1 VEWLKR
7 RYMDFVMVLLIPLI
21 VTAALCV
28 MFQDRT
34 IKEIPTAVYLGDNSA
49 LARKIAGYFDDSE
62 TFDIRYYASSP
73 YEIEELIEKGDA
85 NFGLVIPEGFERDI
99 KSQKQTTVLT
109 VIDASRLAMA
119 SAAKIKAFE
128 ILMSVKAGA
137 LMQLLQA
144 KLSLNSQ
151 QALHTALAVDMKSR
165 LLYNELRDYK
175 SFLMPG
181 IMAGILQ
188 SGLAMA
194 AAASRR
200 SDKEGPRRVLTR
212 IGYFWALGFSALAI
226 NIAMLAIVFGVP
238 LRGSAAAIVVLSAA
252 FALCVSAMGVA
263 ISCVVKNSLT
273 CAQAA
278 AVLFLPNT
286 MLSGYTWPLGA
297 MPHAYETAGRFIP
310 YTRYAESL
318 RDMMIKGESQSL
330 HSDMLYLL
338 LVACAVLAA
347 ALVFALKRPQG
358 ISGKLEID
366 TTKRSIAILTAGPIF
381 FTLLFGG
388 IYLNDYYNSI
398 PFAVSDNDNSQL
410 SRMIVSQFER
420 SEKYELAGYADSPA
434 ELKSMLD
441 SKKAHIG
448 LYIPADFEKNVK
460 ALKSPTAAVIV
471 DGSNIAVA
479 NNAQSK
485 ATEIISTISAG
496 ASIKAMEAR
505 GFTPDTALNLAKI
518 INIESRNLY
527 DPKLTYKMYMMP
539 GFIVILVQQLFMSA
553 LTPKLLDRGRI
564 SFNAAGFSLLGAL
577 VYSVCML
584 LGRHALGMDFTG
596 SIATA
601 SLYVFLMLLALS
613 GVAAIIAF
621 SFGDALR
628 ATQLCMMLSMPTF
641 LTAGYVWPLEQI
653 DPALKAVVGAVWPAI
668 YAVSP
673 IRDVLIKNAPLNQF
687 TVELLSLLAF
697 GLFWGAAGY
706 YVSKRTGHIKKRKP
720 SEQAAMEV
728 GHE

>member
-1 VEWLKR
+1 MEWLKR
-7 RYMDFVMVLLIPLI
+7 RYMDFVMVLLIPVI

-34 IKEIPTAVYLGDNSA
+34 IKEIPTAVYLGDNSS
-49 LARKIAGYFDDSE
+49 LSRKIVGYFDDSE
-62 TFDIRYYASSP
+62 TFDIRYYTSSP
-73 YEIEELIEKGDA
+73 YEIEELIEKGDV
-85 NFGLVIPEGFERDI
+85 NFGLVIPDNFERDI
-99 KSQKQTTVLT
+99 KSQKQTRVLT
-109 VIDASRLAMA
+109 VIDASRLAIA
-119 SAAKIKAFE
+119 SAAKIKSFE

-137 LMQLLQA
+137 LVQLLQA

-151 QALHTALAVDMKSR
+151 QALHTALAVDIKSR

-200 SDKEGPRRVLTR
+200 REMEGPRQVLFR
-212 IGYFWALGFSALAI
+212 IGYYWALGFSSLVI
-226 NIAMLAIVFGVP
+226 NIAMLVIVFGVP
-238 LRGSAAAIVVLSAA
+238 LRGSAGAAIALSAA
-252 FALCVSAMGVA
+252 FALCVSAMGIA
-263 ISCVVKNSLT
+263 ISSVVKNSLT

-297 MPHAYETAGRFIP
+297 MPQAYETAGRFIP

-318 RDMMIKGESQSL
+318 RDIMIKGVSQSL
-330 HSDMLYLL
+330 NLDILYILL
-338 LVACAVLAA
+338 AACAALAA
-347 ALVFALKRPQG
+347 ALIFAIKKPQG
-358 ISGKLEID
+358 LSGKLEID

-410 SRMIVSQFER
+410 SRMVVSQFER
-420 SEKYELAGYADSPA
+420 SEKYELVGYADSPA
-434 ELKSMLD
+434 ELKTMLD
-441 SKKAHIG
+441 AKKAHIG
-448 LYIPADFEKNVK
+448 LYIPAGFEKDVK

-479 NNAQSK
+479 NNAQAK
-485 ATEIISTISAG
+485 ASEILSTISAA
-496 ASIKAMEAR
+496 ASIKAMEAK
-505 GFTPDTALNLAKI
+505 GFMPETALNLAKV

-539 GFIVILVQQLFMSA
+539 GFIIILVQQLFMSA

-577 VYSVCML
+577 VYSLCML
-584 LGRHALGMDFTG
+584 VGRHALGMDFTG
-596 SIATA
+596 SIAVA
-601 SLYVFLMLLALS
+601 SLYVFLMLMALS

-621 SFGDALR
+621 SLGDALR

-641 LTAGYVWPLEQI
+641 LTAGYVWPLEQFN
-653 DPALKAVVGAVWPAI
+653 PALRAIVGAVWPAM

-673 IRDVLIKNAPLNQF
+673 IRDVLVKNVPLGQF
-687 TVELLSLLAF
+687 KGELLSLLAF
-697 GLFWGAAGY
+697 GIAWGAAGY
-706 YVSKRTGHIKKRKP
+706 YVSKRTGHIKKR
-720 SEQAAMEV
+720 SAGGAGGDGGAA
-728 GHE
+728 